1 MPADTPLS
9 VSALTRRLALD
20 LEGYG
25 VLLVQGELSQVK
37 VASSGHL
44 YATLKD
50 GEAIIGLAMWR
61 SSVVR
66 QGALPSEGQQ
76 VLVRGS
82 LSLYAPRGTYQL
94 IATRITPVGQGDLAA
109 RFLAL
114 KNRLL
119 AEGLFDDERKLPLP
133 LLPRAVGLATATG
146 SAALADLLHSIRA
159 RFPTMPVVHAPCLV
173 QGPQAAASIVA
184 AIKALDAHPEVDV
197 IIVGR
202 GGGSLEDL
210 WAFNEERTV
219 RAIAACRT
227 PIVAA
232 VGHETDTTLAD
243 LAADLRAK
251 TPTAAGELVVPVL
264 ADLHAQLTA
273 DRTTLDR
280 LINELLADRRDQL
293 AALATHR
300 ALSGPGYQVRLRQ
313 QRLDEL
319 AERLEALVDAA
330 LSTGHHRLALE
341 QGRLHGAAPDAAL
354 ATAARRHDDLAARL
368 TRAVALTSERHGT
381 RLATLAGR
389 LDAFSPL
396 GVLARG
402 YSVVRTPQH
411 RLVRQLADAPD
422 GATIETR
429 LTDGWLTATVTGRR
443 RQGLAEPDEGYQ
455 A

>member
-1 MPADTPLS
+1 MSAEVPLS
-9 VSALTRRLALD
+9 VSALTRRIALD

-25 VLLVQGELSQVK
+25 SLLVQGELTQVK
-37 VASSGHL
+37 VAPSGHL

-50 GEAIIGLAMWR
+50 GDAIIGLAMWR

-76 VLVRGS
+76 VVVRGS
-82 LSLYAPRGTYQL
+82 LSLYAPRGQYQL
-94 IATRITPVGQGDLAA
+94 IATRITPEGQGDLAA
-109 RFLAL
+109 RFAEL

-119 AEGLFDDERKLPLP
+119 TEGLFDEERKLPLP
-133 LLPRAVGLATATG
+133 LLPRAVGLATASG

-173 QGPQAAASIVA
+173 QGPQAAASIAA
-184 AIKALDAHPEVDV
+184 AIAALDAHHDVDV
-197 IIVGR
+197 IIAGR

-227 PIVAA
+227 PIVSA

-264 ADLHAQLTA
+264 AELHERLTE
-273 DRTTLDR
+273 DRATLDR
-280 LINELLADRRDQL
+280 LVDDLLADRRGLL
-293 AALATHR
+293 AGLATHR
-300 ALSGPGYQVRLRQ
+300 ALSGPGYQVQLRQ

-319 AERLEALVDAA
+319 AERLEVLVDAS
-330 LSTGHHRLALE
+330 LSTGHHRLAIE
-341 QGRLHGAAPDAAL
+341 QGRLHAAAPDAAL
-354 ATAARRHDDLAARL
+354 ATARRRQQDLAERLAR
-368 TRAVALTSERHGT
+368 AAALTTERHGT

-402 YSVVRTPQH
+402 YSVVRTPER
-411 RLVRQLADAPD
+411 RLVRHLADVPD
-422 GATIETR
+422 GAAIETR

-443 RQGLAEPDEGYQ
+443 RHGLAEPEEGYRV
-455 A
+455 